1 MKAYKQNGKWM
12 VDVPNT
18 LLQFPYTIS
27 AYGYDINYTKYEQD
41 FKVVRRAKPEDYVYT
56 QEEIERWNELEA
68 RIDEIEEQGV
78 SDETVAKA
86 VDEYLKE
93 NDINVDL
100 TGYATEEYVQGEI
113 EKIEL
118 TPGPAG
124 KDGAD
129 GIDGK
134 DGANGKDGLD
144 GTPATHSWNGTVLT
158 ITSASGTSSA
168 DLVGPQGPEGPKGAD
183 GTMTFEDLT
192 EEQRESLRGPEGKQ
206 GPQGEKGE
214 AFTYDD
220 FTEEQLAGLVGP
232 EGPEG
237 KQGEKGAAFT
247 YADFTEEQL
256 AALTGPEGPQG
267 PIGETGPQGEQ
278 GIQGEQGP
286 KGEDG
291 YTPQKG
297 IDYFDGK
304 DGADGA
310 DYVLTQADKAEIAS
324 MIEGGGGAVYVD
336 GTSIIQ
342 NADGTISTSIGG
354 AVKTSKA
361 EAFMWQGSL
370 TVASGGTNVKPPFA
384 DATVHER
391 TALAE
396 CDTFNIYA
404 TINDVEYVLK
414 GTKTQADTADLDN
427 MLVVITCGATDIISK
442 INYVY
447 QSFNSSQQA
456 IMVFTAVGNTLTSLR
471 IEGIAAD
478 GYDYIN
484 GNVVPVE
491 SGIVHNENGSL
502 TLDLDFL
509 NTYLAERYPS
519 GEEVSY

>member
-1 MKAYKQNGKWM
+1 
-12 VDVPNT
+12 
-18 LLQFPYTIS
+18 
-27 AYGYDINYTKYEQD
+27 
-41 FKVVRRAKPEDYVYT
+41 
-56 QEEIERWNELEA
+56 
-68 RIDEIEEQGV
+68 
-78 SDETVAKA
+78 
-86 VDEYLKE
+86 
-93 NDINVDL
+93 
-100 TGYATEEYVQGEI
+100 
-113 EKIEL
+113 
-118 TPGPAG
+118 
-124 KDGAD
+124 
-129 GIDGK
+129 
-134 DGANGKDGLD
+134 
-144 GTPATHSWNGTVLT
+144 
-158 ITSASGTSSA
+158 
-168 DLVGPQGPEGPKGAD
+168 
-183 GTMTFEDLT
+183 MTFEDLT
-192 EEQRESLRGPEGKQ
+192 DEQRESLRGPEGKQ

-232 EGPEG
+232 QGPEG

-297 IDYFDGK
+297 VDYFDGK
-304 DGADGA
+304 DGA

-336 GTSIIQ
+336 GTTIIQ

-384 DATVHER
+384 DATVNER
-391 TALAE
+391 TAFAE

-414 GTKTQADTADLDN
+414 GTTTQADTADLDD
-427 MLVVITCGATDIISK
+427 MAVVITCGATDIITK
-442 INYVY
+442 IAYAY
-447 QSFNSSQQA
+447 Q
-456 IMVFTAVGNTLTSLR
+456 
-471 IEGIAAD
+471 
-478 GYDYIN
+478 
-484 GNVVPVE
+484 
-491 SGIVHNENGSL
+491 
-502 TLDLDFL
+502 
-509 NTYLAERYPS
+509 TYNQ
-519 GEEVSY
+519 